1 MSQRVRWSE
10 FWFLYG
16 QTIRQMGRPTLWL
29 PLIIHALLAFGLVQ
43 MHLYLF
49 SPASRP
55 LIEAWIQFLKPD
67 IVEAFFHYPT
77 HFVFLPFVF
86 GSARLL
92 LNIFIEALLYGVLI
106 DMLIAVYRG
115 GKPAFLLSFK
125 NAAKRYLSLTV
136 VWFVV
141 IAILYL
147 VNVYFSDFVE
157 GVIGYSL
164 QNAPRRQMLVSGI
177 VRILTILIYMPF
189 VFVLP
194 GIMAGKESLWQS
206 LKQAFSVFGR
216 HPFIA
221 LGLVLVPFVIGVIPS
236 WASGEAPNIVSN
248 FYPEMVYY
256 ILLVSIGIDVI
267 VNFILMGT
275 AVKFYMDQSD

>member
-1 MSQRVRWSE
+1 M
-10 FWFLYG
+10 
-16 QTIRQMGRPTLWL
+16 
-29 PLIIHALLAFGLVQ
+29 
-43 MHLYLF
+43 
-49 SPASRP
+49 
-55 LIEAWIQFLKPD
+55 
-67 IVEAFFHYPT
+67 
-77 HFVFLPFVF
+77 
-86 GSARLL
+86 
-92 LNIFIEALLYGVLI
+92 N
-106 DMLIAVYRG
+106 
-115 GKPAFLLSFK
+115 
-125 NAAKRYLSLTV
+125 V